1 MIVLGLLWAFL
12 FQDFESLI
20 IKSDG
25 KELCVHTRGHPP
37 RPERYHLG
45 SMSVSNVAFSF
56 STISRSL
63 AISIPQDVKLFAIQT
78 RYASVGMVGSFLGR
92 SLTEL

>member
-1 MIVLGLLWAFL
+1 MFALDVSIQGCLAVYDERG
-12 FQDFESLI
+12 E
-20 IKSDG
+20 
-25 KELCVHTRGHPP
+25 ELSTHTKGHPA
-37 RPERYHLG
+37 RPERYHFG
-45 SMSVSNVAFSF
+45 SISVLNADFSF

>member
-12 FQDFESLI
+12 FQGFETLI
-20 IKSDG
+20 IKSGG

-45 SMSVSNVAFSF
+45 SMSVSNVAFRF
-56 STISRSL
+56 STVSRSL
-63 AISIPQDVKLFAIQT
+63 AISIPQDVRLFAIQI